1 MSIPGTRKPVRLA
14 RASKTSWQAVRFN
27 LTVLTA
33 CFLILTACAGGRAMP
48 VGDDPLSP
56 IGQFIEIDGTRLHYH
71 VTGPEGASPVLVLH
85 GASANLREP
94 LMGLGEALRDERVI
108 WLDRPGLGHSQRPSG
123 RWNPQAEAALIAQ
136 FLEAV
141 DAGPIIV
148 TGHSWGGAIS
158 LRLAMDHPQAVSG
171 IVLVA
176 PAVRANV
183 GEAALY
189 NRATHW
195 PVIGPVITRLVVP
208 TYGRA
213 QLESGAASAFA
224 PDPVP
229 EGYVEETALALLLE
243 ARVWTANAADM
254 ANVNAHLEAQEG
266 RYGEIRQPTIILA
279 GTEDSVVATRRHS
292 VPVAETMRNAEL
304 VLIEGAGHAPH
315 FAHADRVAEAI
326 MTVRGR
332 AAGVD

>member
-1 MSIPGTRKPVRLA
+1 
-14 RASKTSWQAVRFN
+14 
-27 LTVLTA
+27 
-33 CFLILTACAGGRAMP
+33 MP
-48 VGDDPLSP
+48 VGDDPLEP

-71 VTGPEGASPVLVLH
+71 VTGPADAPPVLVLH

-94 LMGLGEALRDERVI
+94 LMGLGDALVGERVI

-136 FLEAV
+136 FLGAL

-176 PAVRANV
+176 PAIRANV
-183 GEAALY
+183 GDAALY

-195 PVIGPVITRLVVP
+195 PLIGPVITRVIVP

-224 PDPVP
+224 PEPVP
-229 EGYVEETALALLLE
+229 EGYVEETALALLLN
-243 ARVWTANAADM
+243 ASVWKANAADM
-254 ANVNAHLEAQEG
+254 ANVNTHLEAQEE
-266 RYGEIRQPTIILA
+266 RYGEISQPTIILA
-279 GTEDSVVATRRHS
+279 GTEDSVVSTRRHS
-292 VPVAETMRNAEL
+292 APVAQIMPNAEL
-304 VLIEGAGHAPH
+304 ILLEGAGHNPH
-315 FAHADRVAEAI
+315 FAHAGRVADAI
-326 MTVRGR
+326 ATVRSR

>member
-1 MSIPGTRKPVRLA
+1 
-14 RASKTSWQAVRFN
+14 VRFN

-33 CFLILTACAGGRAMP
+33 CFVILTACAGGRAMSAS
-48 VGDDPLSP
+48 DDPLLP

-71 VTGPEGASPVLVLH
+71 VTGPADAAPVLVLH

-94 LMGLGEALRDERVI
+94 LMGLGEALGGERVI

-136 FLEAV
+136 FLGAL
-141 DAGPIIV
+141 DTGPVIV

-158 LRLAMDHPQAVSG
+158 LRLAMDHPETVSG
-171 IVLVA
+171 IVLIA
-176 PAVRANV
+176 PAIRANV
-183 GEAALY
+183 GDAALY

-195 PVIGPVITRLVVP
+195 PLIGPVITRLIVP

-224 PDPVP
+224 PEPVP
-229 EGYVEETALALLLE
+229 EGYVEQTALALLLT
-243 ARVWTANAADM
+243 ASVWKANAADM
-254 ANVNAHLEAQEG
+254 ANVNAHLEAQEE
-266 RYGEIRQPTIILA
+266 RYGEITQPAILIA

-292 VPVAETMRNAEL
+292 LPVAQTMPNAEL
-304 VLIEGAGHAPH
+304 VLIEDAGHNPH
-315 FAHADRVAEAI
+315 FAHADRVAQAI
-326 MTVRGR
+326 GTVRGR

>member
-1 MSIPGTRKPVRLA
+1 M
-14 RASKTSWQAVRFN
+14 KTSWQAVRFN

-33 CFLILTACAGGRAMP
+33 FLLVLTACAGGRAMP
-48 VGDDPLSP
+48 VGDDPLEP

-71 VTGPEGASPVLVLH
+71 VTGPADTPPVLVLH

-94 LMGLGEALRDERVI
+94 LMGLGDALTGERVI

-123 RWNPQAEAALIAQ
+123 RWSPQAEAALIAQ
-136 FLEAV
+136 FLDAI
-141 DAGPIIV
+141 DAGPVIV

-171 IVLVA
+171 IVLIA
-176 PAVRANV
+176 PAIRANV
-183 GEAALY
+183 GDAALY

-195 PVIGPVITRLVVP
+195 PLIGPVITRLIVP

-224 PDPVP
+224 PEPVP
-229 EGYVEETALALLLE
+229 EGYVEQTALTMLLN
-243 ARVWTANAADM
+243 ASVWKANAADM
-254 ANVNAHLEAQEG
+254 ANVNAHLEAQEE
-266 RYGEIRQPTIILA
+266 RYAGVTQPTIILA
-279 GTEDSVVATRRHS
+279 GTEDSVVSTRRHS
-292 VPVAETMRNAEL
+292 VPVAETMPNAEL
-304 VLIEGAGHAPH
+304 ILIEGAGHNPH
-315 FAHADRVAEAI
+315 FAHAGRVAEAI
-326 MTVRGR
+326 ASVRGR

>member
-1 MSIPGTRKPVRLA
+1 
-14 RASKTSWQAVRFN
+14 
-27 LTVLTA
+27 
-33 CFLILTACAGGRAMP
+33 MP
-48 VGDDPLSP
+48 VGDDTLSP
-56 IGQFIEIDGTRLHYH
+56 IGQFIEIEGTRLHYH
-71 VTGPEGASPVLVLH
+71 VTGPADAPPVLVLH

-94 LMGLGEALRDERVI
+94 LMGLGDALSDQRVI

-136 FLEAV
+136 FLGAV
-141 DAGPIIV
+141 EAGPVLV
-148 TGHSWGGAIS
+148 TGHSWGSAIS

-171 IVLVA
+171 IVLIA
-176 PAVRANV
+176 PAIRANV

-195 PVIGPVITRLVVP
+195 PFIGPVITRLIVP

-224 PDPVP
+224 PEPVP

-243 ARVWTANAADM
+243 ARVWKANAADM

-266 RYGEIRQPTIILA
+266 RYGEITQPTIILA
-279 GTEDSVVATRRHS
+279 GTEDSVVATNRHS
-292 VPVAETMRNAEL
+292 VPVAETMPNAEL
-304 VLIEGAGHAPH
+304 ILIEGAGHNPH
-315 FAHADRVAEAI
+315 FAHAGQVAEAI
-326 MTVRGR
+326 RAVRTR